1 MEQKMHNNNLG
12 HKIHPTA
19 IVNSKYIGRNV
30 EIGAYSIVG
39 ENVALE
45 EGVKIHSHVVLD
57 GNTKIGEFSEI
68 FPFASIGTIPQDLK
82 YKGEPTQLII
92 GKRNKIREH
101 VTINTGTEQGGGLT
115 EVGNDCLLMVGV
127 HIAHDCK
134 VGNGVIMANNA
145 TLAGHVI
152 VEDFAVIGGLSA
164 IHQFV
169 RIGKYAMIGG
179 MSGIEN
185 DVIPYG
191 LAMGKRANLVGLNL
205 VGLKRKDFSKEDI
218 NLLRKLY
225 KEIFGK
231 DEKSFSAKIE
241 GLIQEHHNNETILE
255 LLNFL
260 KNNRERAICRPE

>member
-1 MEQKMHNNNLG
+1 MKEQNQ
-12 HKIHPTA
+12 KIHASA

-30 EIGAYSIVG
+30 EIGAYSVIG

-45 EGVKIHSHVVLD
+45 EGVKIHSHVVIE
-57 GNTKIGEFSEI
+57 GNTKIGQFTEI

-82 YKGEPTQLII
+82 YKGEATTLIV

-101 VTINTGTEQGGGLT
+101 VTINLGTEQGGGLT
-115 EVGNDCLLMVGV
+115 EIGDDCLLMVGV
-127 HIAHDCK
+127 HVAHDCK

-152 VEDFAVIGGLSA
+152 VEDGAVLGGLCA
-164 IHQFV
+164 VHQFV

-191 LAMGKRANLVGLNL
+191 LAVGKRAFLAGLNL
-205 VGLKRKDFSKEDI
+205 VGLKRKNFSKEDI
-218 NLLRKLY
+218 NIIRRLY
-225 KEIFGK
+225 KELFE
-231 DEKSFSAKIE
+231 EKVENMASKIQY
-241 GLIQEHHNNETILE
+241 LKQEYNDNNAVLE
-255 LLNFL
+255 LINFL
-260 KNNRERAICRPE
+260 ETRKDRAICKPEKQQ